1 MKGFRVVRVLGSA
14 RLRVGSLEGL
24 RFACGRVFGP
34 IGFWI
39 GRRPN
44 MSLSTGHSISTKVST
59 SVKDDLILKTLF
71 LKKYY

>member
-1 MKGFRVVRVLGSA
+1 MEGFRVARVLGSA

-39 GRRPN
+39 GRRPK
-44 MSLSTGHSISTKVST
+44 MSLSVFG
-59 SVKDDLILKTLF
+59 LGLK
-71 LKKYY
+71 